1 MNDSAAAAT
10 SVDPDRSLSPWVVFA
25 LWSIPALL
33 ATFETT
39 TLAGASG
46 HPIALW
52 RAFASEAPQWY
63 GWALLTPIV
72 ARLGARFPL
81 ARPVRLGH
89 VAVHVAASLAA
100 SAVIAFG
107 SVLLYHAVRPSSR
120 TLLAAFR
127 NWFLGALP
135 AAVVAYFAIIGVGA
149 LLRASARLRER
160 EIEASRLTAQLRTSQ
175 LATLR
180 MQLQPHFLFNSLNA
194 IMALVRDTQTAQAVH
209 ALSLLGDVLRAT
221 IDAGEVHEVTLAAEV
236 DFVRRYLELE
246 RVRFGDRL
254 RVDIDVPEPL
264 LEARV
269 PVFVL
274 QPFVENALKHG
285 ILRER
290 AGNTITIGA
299 SAANGRLT
307 LSVRDDGR
315 GLRSDGAVAGVGIA
329 NARARLAHMYGSAA
343 FLSIAEG
350 ADGRGVVAEIGLPWV
365 TSS

>member
-1 MNDSAAAAT
+1 MSDPAT
-10 SVDPDRSLSPWVVFA
+10 ATRSVEPDPSLSPWVVFA

-39 TLAGASG
+39 TVARVSG

-52 RAFASEAPQWY
+52 RGFVSEAPQWY
-63 GWALLTPIV
+63 GWALLTPVV

-81 ARPVRLGH
+81 TRPVRLGH
-89 VAVHVAASLAA
+89 VAIHAAASLAA
-100 SAVIAFG
+100 SAAIAFG
-107 SVLLYHAVRPSSR
+107 GVAIYLAVRPSSR
-120 TLLAAFR
+120 TLLAGFR
-127 NWFLGALP
+127 NWFLGELP
-135 AAVVAYFAIIGVGA
+135 AAVVAYFAILGVGA
-149 LLRASARLRER
+149 LLRARARLRER
-160 EIEASRLTAQLRTSQ
+160 EIEASRLTAELRTAQ

-194 IMALVRDTQTAQAVH
+194 IMALVRDAETAQAVH

-221 IDAGEVHEVTLAAEV
+221 IDAGEMHEVTLAAEV

-246 RVRFGDRL
+246 HVRFGDRL
-254 RVDIDVPEPL
+254 RVDIRVPESL

-285 ILRER
+285 VLRER

-307 LSVRDDGR
+307 LSVLDDGR
-315 GLRSDGAVAGVGIA
+315 GLHRDGAAPGTGIA
-329 NARARLAHMYGSAA
+329 NTRARLAHMYGSAA
-343 FLSIAEG
+343 SLSVANG
-350 ADGRGVVAEIGLPWV
+350 ADGRGVAVEITLPWT